1 MNFFLKYYSDHKE
14 KGALG
19 STQFVS
25 LTHAVIIPGVEKG
38 YRQRIIHNF
47 SINETL
53 KMTDI
58 DHRISEPAGE
68 WFFKIYFVRFFFS
81 TLRHDGSKEYKQHP
95 DRQISTDGL
104 LVVWG
109 CG

>member
-1 MNFFLKYYSDHKE
+1 MKH
-14 KGALG
+14 
-19 STQFVS
+19 
-25 LTHAVIIPGVEKG
+25 
-38 YRQRIIHNF
+38 
-47 SINETL
+47 L

-68 WFFKIYFVRFFFS
+68 WFFKIQFVRFFFLP
-81 TLRHDGSKEYKQHP
+81 LRHDGSKEYKQHP

-109 CG
+109 CGQDIVKLNYTVKQSQSNGI